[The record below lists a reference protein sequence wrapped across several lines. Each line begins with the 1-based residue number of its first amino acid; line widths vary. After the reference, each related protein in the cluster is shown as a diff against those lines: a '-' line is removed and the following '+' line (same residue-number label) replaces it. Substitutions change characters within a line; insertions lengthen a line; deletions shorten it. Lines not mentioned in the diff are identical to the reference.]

1 MSKHL
6 CYFLLSLE
14 VPLHSVLYQKLV
26 VEKMDLLED
35 GATNEN
41 LQEDDRVAEASL
53 SVFKS

>member
-35 GATNEN
+35 GAPNSREPSRG
-41 LQEDDRVAEASL
+41 QPRG
-53 SVFKS
+53 